1 MRLSLRPFWRRG
13 GQASDGADAPAFVDT
28 VPMPISGPTPAQRA
42 AEQYEHALAR
52 VAAEPAAPIALAAAI
67 PFCAAHCLYC
77 EREIHVAQP
86 GEVIDAYVGALLAE
100 ARLLAGRIGAQH
112 EVLQLH
118 LGGGSA
124 NELGEVQLVRLV
136 AGLQEAWRLPAD
148 AEMSVECDPRRVSQG
163 HFDLLRGLGFR
174 QASLGV
180 VDLDPAVQRAIGR
193 RHSQALI
200 DDVCQLARESGFDRI
215 NLELM
220 IGLPMQTLPGWRATL
235 ERVIAMAP
243 DRVALA
249 RYHHRPQAV
258 PVQRALD
265 ASALPDESECRD
277 MWALSAEMLGE
288 AGYEAIGADQFV
300 LPDDELALA
309 LQRGELRRNLVSYT
323 ATPNAALLGLGAG
336 AVGEIGGSLF
346 WSEAALPLWQQAIGE
361 GRLAVVRA
369 QMAQAAPSLAAPLER
384 GFESLAPRW
393 LS

>member
-1 MRLSLRPFWRRG
+1 MRLTLRPFWRRG
-13 GQASDGADAPAFVDT
+13 GQAGDGAGTPTFVDT
-28 VPMPISGPTPAQRA
+28 VPMPWEGPPPAQRA
-42 AEQYEHALAR
+42 AEQYERALAR
-52 VAAEPAAPIALAAAI
+52 LAAEPVAPIALAAAI

-77 EREIHVAQP
+77 ERDIHVAQP
-86 GEVIDAYVGALLAE
+86 AAVIDAYVGALLRE
-100 ARLLAGRIGAQH
+100 ASLLAGRIGTQRDI
-112 EVLQLH
+112 LQLH

-136 AGLQEAWRLPAD
+136 AGLQEAWRMPAD

-180 VDLDPAVQRAIGR
+180 VDLDPVVQQAIGR

-200 DDVCQLARESGFDRI
+200 DDVCQLARESGFERI

-220 IGLPMQTLPGWRATL
+220 IGLPMQTLERWRSTV

-249 RYHHRPQAV
+249 RYHHRPQVIA
-258 PVQRALD
+258 VQRALD
-265 ASALPDESECRD
+265 ASALPDEATCRE
-277 MWALSAEMLGE
+277 MWALCAELLGA
-288 AGYEAIGADQFV
+288 AGYDGIGADQFV
-300 LPDDELALA
+300 LSDDELAQA

-346 WSEAALPLWQQAIGE
+346 WNEGALPLWQQAVGE
-361 GRLAVVRA
+361 GRLPVVRA
-369 QMAQAAPSLAAPLER
+369 QTAQAAVAAPAPLAH
-384 GFESLAPRW
+384 GVESLAPRW